1 MNRVE
6 KIHSFEQIKSLADP
20 RRMQILRLL
29 MAESA
34 TLSQLAES
42 LGQSPAWVRHHMLAL
57 LSADLVE
64 LSETR
69 VIGKSTEKYYRAKAR
84 AFLLQELV
92 LPKGNKPVI
101 VFSGSHDLAL
111 EKIGEQM
118 ANYLNLLILP
128 VGSLDGLAN
137 LRQGLCQ
144 ICGAHLLDQSGE
156 YNTPFVR
163 HFFPD
168 RSMDLF
174 TLAYRT
180 QGLMLAS
187 GNPKGVKD
195 AGDLVQPGLR
205 LINRNPGSGT
215 RLWLDREIK
224 RLDIAPEKIV
234 GYEQAVN
241 THTGCAR
248 AIAGGEADAG
258 IGLQAS
264 ARQFDLAFIP
274 LFEER
279 YDLILPHDQENLLAP
294 LLDHIQTKDFRTTLS
309 TLSGYTSLHSGEQ
322 IQLG

>member
-1 MNRVE
+1 VNQIE

-29 MAESA
+29 MAGSA

-57 LSADLVE
+57 LSANLVE
-64 LSETR
+64 HSETR
-69 VIGKSTEKYYRAKAR
+69 LTGKSTEKYYRAKAR

-92 LPKGNKPVI
+92 LPQGDKPVI

-118 ANYLNLLILP
+118 ADHLNLLILP

-187 GNPKGVKD
+187 GNPRGVKG
-195 AGDLVQPGLR
+195 AGDLVKPGLR
-205 LINRNPGSGT
+205 FINRNPGSGT
-215 RLWLDREIK
+215 RLWLDRELK
-224 RLDIAPEKIV
+224 RLDISPVKIA
-234 GYEQAVN
+234 GYEQVVN

-248 AIAGGEADAG
+248 AIASGEADAG

-279 YDLILPHDQENLLAP
+279 YDLILPHDQENILAP
-294 LLDHIQTKDFRTTLS
+294 LLDHIQTKGFRTTLS